1 MKKEY
6 DFSKVKR
13 RPITKPLGKTR
24 VSIYLDDDV
33 IESFRAQ
40 SNASGNGFQSL
51 INEVLIESVLNK
63 KSQAN
68 EVEAEAAE
76 MQRFQEDLLES
87 VRQMKR
93 GEAARTTIVDDMKPE
108 YDLSTMRSRPNPFA
122 KSIPKAIPKI
132 NDLVSRHPEIVSGAL
147 VFAGTRLLVKNLF
160 DYIEGG
166 NSLNEFLEDFD
177 SITKEHAVAVIE
189 AAHYL
194 LSTYRST
201 D

>member
-1 MKKEY
+1 MIKEY
-6 DFSKVKR
+6 DFSKAKR
-13 RPITKPLGKTR
+13 GPVTKPLGKTR
-24 VSIYLDDDV
+24 VSIYLDDGV
-33 IESFRAQ
+33 IASFRAQ
-40 SNASGNGFQSL
+40 SKASGNGYQSL
-51 INEVLIESVLNK
+51 INQVLIESVSDK
-63 KSQAN
+63 KPQPN

-76 MQRFQEDLLES
+76 LRQFQEDLLES

-93 GEAARTTIVDDMKPE
+93 GEAARITIVDDMKPE

-132 NDLVSRHPEIVSGAL
+132 NDLISRHPEIVSGAL
-147 VFAGTRLLVKNLF
+147 VFAGTRLTVKNLF

-166 NSLNEFLEDFD
+166 GSLDEFLEDFD

-194 LSTYRST
+194 LTTYRST